1 MTKVGTTKV
10 GWDSELI
17 DQVSSKSPES
27 VHCNGLMSWRI
38 KPKFDEHPKQRC
50 YALPLKLPKPKFDEL
65 IKLMKFQ
72 YYSQATRP
80 PPKKFLK
87 KKKSRSIA
95 YKETMILSK
104 CIMSTFNMINSS
116 ICKSNKI
123 SKSHS

>member
-10 GWDSELI
+10 GWDSDLI

-80 PPKKFLK
+80 PPKKVLK
-87 KKKSRSIA
+87 KKSLVQLHIKKQWFCQNA
-95 YKETMILSK
+95 
-104 CIMSTFNMINSS
+104 
-116 ICKSNKI
+116 
-123 SKSHS
+123 